1 MKNRKMNKKIKMA
14 ASVVAL
20 TTLPPL
26 ANPVIPT
33 ISWGGGVARVEP

>member
-1 MKNRKMNKKIKMA
+1 MKNKKTNKKIKMV

-20 TTLPPL
+20 TTLAPL

-33 ISWGGGVARVEP
+33 ISWGGAKIKP

>member
-20 TTLPPL
+20 TTLAPIV
-26 ANPVIPT
+26 NPVIPT
-33 ISWGGGVARVEP
+33 ISWGGARIEP

>member
-1 MKNRKMNKKIKMA
+1 MKNKKTNKKIKMV

-20 TTLPPL
+20 TTLAPL

-33 ISWGGGVARVEP
+33 ISWGGGAKIKP

>member
-14 ASVVAL
+14 ASVVVL
-20 TTLPPL
+20 TTLIPL

-33 ISWGGGVARVEP
+33 ISWGGARIEL